1 MLAHFHRLYS
11 ALGHKQHADLTPLPL
26 PAFACRSYELLLPQL
41 DNMTDAVVAAPPSHS
56 KGQRDKEARSERE
69 REERERER
77 QKAAAAAV
85 KAQLAAQGT
94 IRYAWAS

>member
-1 MLAHFHRLYS
+1 MPTYDYPS
-11 ALGHKQHADLTPLPL
+11 LPSL
-26 PAFACRSYELLLPQL
+26 DGCSYELLLPQL
-41 DNMTDAVVAAPPSHS
+41 DNMVDAVVAAPPSHA
-56 KGQRDKEARSERE
+56 KNQRDKEAKLERE

-94 IRYAWAS
+94 IRWAGRGRRRG

>member
-1 MLAHFHRLYS
+1 MQFFCSYDML
-11 ALGHKQHADLTPLPL
+11 LT
-26 PAFACRSYELLLPQL
+26 QL
-41 DNMTDAVVAAPPSHS
+41 DNMADAVVAAPPSHS
-56 KGQRDKEARSERE
+56 KNQRDKEAKLERE

-94 IRYAWAS
+94 IRCSG

>member
-1 MLAHFHRLYS
+1 MTAC
-11 ALGHKQHADLTPLPL
+11 PVLP
-26 PAFACRSYELLLPQL
+26 PPVPCCCSYELLLAQL

-56 KGQRDKEARSERE
+56 KNQRDREAKSERE

-94 IRYAWAS
+94 IR